1 MRSRGP
7 HPSTFFE
14 SHKQL
19 ANDPVLLSPF
29 SFASQSAKPQMIGS
43 YFILQPTVHKKSWN
57 GSYMPHYNPSS
68 NVGNRPQWCPGW
80 PNFQPWC
87 MCKPV
92 TSHVFDFGHPK
103 TCSFA
108 ASKQVP
114 RYSKW
119 PYTTNK
125 EKPRGDPS
133 GIRSVINQQYSGD
146 TTPEQHGV
154 GLDSMLSTIK
164 VHGLHDI

>member
-1 MRSRGP
+1 MARTCHTAIQVQVLETGRSGAQADP
-7 HPSTFFE
+7 TSN
-14 SHKQL
+14 L
-19 ANDPVLLSPF
+19 DACAN
-29 SFASQSAKPQMIGS
+29 
-43 YFILQPTVHKKSWN
+43 
-57 GSYMPHYNPSS
+57 
-68 NVGNRPQWCPGW
+68 
-80 PNFQPWC
+80 
-87 MCKPV
+87 PV

-108 ASKQVP
+108 ASKEVP

-125 EKPRGDPS
+125 EKPRGDPW
-133 GIRSVINQQYSGD
+133 GIRSLINQQYSGD
-146 TTPEQHGV
+146 TTPEQHVVV